1 MYNDCGFFE
10 WKRSKKNCQE
20 SKRIR
25 NKLTCLRCDGK
36 GEFRNEFGLME
47 KCTSCQRDDI
57 TLEKTSPEPDPDE
70 EGMWGKRW
78 QRKKIRENQGDYK
91 KEKRREQQRVKKYK
105 HKQQLKKKGKK
116 PKKY

>member
-1 MYNDCGFFE
+1 M
-10 WKRSKKNCQE
+10 
-20 SKRIR
+20 
-25 NKLTCLRCDGK
+25 TCLRCDGK

-105 HKQQLKKKGKK
+105 HKQQEKKKGKS
-116 PKKY
+116 PRNIRKKEEKCLFKWTNNY